1 MQSLP
6 SAITAEYEKVLGLI
20 YAHQLTGIGL
30 GYVDVHL
37 LASALLSGIRL
48 WIEDRRLK
56 EAARKL
62 NVSYK

>member
-1 MQSLP
+1 M
-6 SAITAEYEKVLGLI
+6 
-20 YAHQLTGIGL
+20 GIGL

-37 LASALLSGIRL
+37 LASPFLSGIGL
-48 WIEDRRLK
+48 WTEDKKKK